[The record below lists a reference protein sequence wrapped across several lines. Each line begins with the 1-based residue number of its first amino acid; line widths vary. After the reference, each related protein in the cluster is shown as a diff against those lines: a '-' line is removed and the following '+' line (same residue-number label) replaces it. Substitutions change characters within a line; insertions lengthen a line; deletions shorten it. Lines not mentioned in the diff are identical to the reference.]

1 MLVTTSKCAVN
12 DNNTKMKRK
21 LKIIPSANHDEIP
34 VVNSKNVENEN
45 YADKETTETTETT
58 EITRNDVI
66 TTDYCDASLFHSA
79 RISRNITVPFYR
91 IARSKNIKE
100 ILNKEVS
107 MMMDGKCSIEG
118 YVCPESTRII
128 QHSCGRL
135 NGGNIIFDIDISCLI
150 CLPQEQTKILCVA
163 KTITQAGIRAI
174 AKGLQP
180 GSISPIEVFLSR
192 DMNMNNN
199 IHNSADKFTTVK
211 EGDTLFVEIIG
222 RRFVLNDT
230 HVTIIALLI
239 HNDSS
244 LRGISVNN
252 NNDDNNNDIGLL
264 IKPAH
269 NPGKESGDNANKQS
283 AIHKTTKK
291 VRQTIPAIAI
301 TIPETPTKVPHTI
314 ISGNENSEVPVQ
326 AIKPKRAYNRKIK

>member
-1 MLVTTSKCAVN
+1 
-12 DNNTKMKRK
+12 MKRK
-21 LKIIPSANHDEIP
+21 LKIIPSTNKIDDEIP
-34 VVNSKNVENEN
+34 VVNSTNVESNK
-45 YADKETTETTETT
+45 YAEKETKETKETKYD
-58 EITRNDVI
+58 DVLI
-66 TTDYCDASLFHSA
+66 TDYCDASLFHSA
-79 RISRNITVPFYR
+79 RISRNITVPFHR

-100 ILNKEVS
+100 ILNREVS

-163 KTITQAGIRAI
+163 KTITQAGVRAI
-174 AKGLQP
+174 AKGLRP

-199 IHNSADKFTTVK
+199 IHNSSDKFTTVK

-239 HNDSS
+239 NIDYSNHNDTSF
-244 LRGISVNN
+244 RGITGNN
-252 NNDDNNNDIGLL
+252 NIGLL
-264 IKPAH
+264 KPSH
-269 NPGKESGDNANKQS
+269 NVQEDPGVIVNKQPVV
-283 AIHKTTKK
+283 IHKTTTRK
-291 VRQTIPAIAI
+291 VRQATPALASPA
-301 TIPETPTKVPHTI
+301 PETPPKIPDTI
-314 ISGNENSEVPVQ
+314 ISGNEHSDIQV
-326 AIKPKRAYNRKIK
+326 IKPKRAYNRKIK

>member
-1 MLVTTSKCAVN
+1 MLPSTSKCAVT

-21 LKIIPSANHDEIP
+21 LKISPSTNKNDDEIP
-34 VVNSKNVENEN
+34 VVNSTNVENN
-45 YADKETTETTETT
+45 KYAEKETKETKYD
-58 EITRNDVI
+58 DVVI
-66 TTDYCDASLFHSA
+66 TDYCDASLFHSA
-79 RISRNITVPFYR
+79 RISRNITIPFHR

-100 ILNKEVS
+100 ILNREVS

-150 CLPQEQTKILCVA
+150 CLPQEQTKILCVV
-163 KTITQAGIRAI
+163 KTITQAGVRAI
-174 AKGLQP
+174 AKGLRP

-199 IHNSADKFTTVK
+199 VHNSSDKFTTVK

-239 HNDSS
+239 NIDYSNHNDASF
-244 LRGISVNN
+244 RGITGNN
-252 NNDDNNNDIGLL
+252 NIDLL
-264 IKPAH
+264 KPSH
-269 NPGKESGDNANKQS
+269 NVEEDSGVIVNKQPVE
-283 AIHKTTKK
+283 IHNTTT
-291 VRQTIPAIAI
+291 R
-301 TIPETPTKVPHTI
+301 
-314 ISGNENSEVPVQ
+314 
-326 AIKPKRAYNRKIK
+326 

>member
-1 MLVTTSKCAVN
+1 MLLSTSKCAVT

-21 LKIIPSANHDEIP
+21 LKISPSTNKIDDEIP
-34 VVNSKNVENEN
+34 VVNSTNVENN
-45 YADKETTETTETT
+45 KYAEKETKETKETKYD
-58 EITRNDVI
+58 NVL

-79 RISRNITVPFYR
+79 RISRNITVPFHR

-100 ILNKEVS
+100 ILNREVS

-150 CLPQEQTKILCVA
+150 CLPQEQTKILCVV
-163 KTITQAGIRAI
+163 KTITQAGVRAI
-174 AKGLQP
+174 AKGLRP

-239 HNDSS
+239 NIDYSNHNDSS
-244 LRGISVNN
+244 FRGITGNN
-252 NNDDNNNDIGLL
+252 NIGLL
-264 IKPAH
+264 KPSH
-269 NPGKESGDNANKQS
+269 NVQEDSGVIVNKQPV
-283 AIHKTTKK
+283 AIHKTTPRK
-291 VRQTIPAIAI
+291 VRQSTPALASSA
-301 TIPETPTKVPHTI
+301 PETPPKIPDPI
-314 ISGNENSEVPVQ
+314 ISGNEHSDIQV
-326 AIKPKRAYNRKIK
+326 IKPKRAYNRKIK

>member
-1 MLVTTSKCAVN
+1 MLPSTSKCAVT

-21 LKIIPSANHDEIP
+21 LKISPSTNKNDDEIP
-34 VVNSKNVENEN
+34 VVNSTNVENNKCAE
-45 YADKETTETTETT
+45 KETKETKYD
-58 EITRNDVI
+58 DVVI
-66 TTDYCDASLFHSA
+66 TDYCDASLFHSA
-79 RISRNITVPFYR
+79 RISRNITIPFHR

-100 ILNKEVS
+100 ILNREVS

-150 CLPQEQTKILCVA
+150 CLPQEQTKILCVV
-163 KTITQAGIRAI
+163 KTITQAGVRAI
-174 AKGLQP
+174 AKGLRP

-199 IHNSADKFTTVK
+199 VHNSSDKFTTVK

-239 HNDSS
+239 NIDYSNHNDASF
-244 LRGISVNN
+244 RGITGNN
-252 NNDDNNNDIGLL
+252 NIDLL
-264 IKPAH
+264 KPSH
-269 NPGKESGDNANKQS
+269 NVEEDSGVIVNKQPVE
-283 AIHKTTKK
+283 IHKTTTRK
-291 VRQTIPAIAI
+291 VRQATPA
-301 TIPETPTKVPHTI
+301 PETPPKIPDTI
-314 ISGNENSEVPVQ
+314 ISGNEHSDIQV
-326 AIKPKRAYNRKIK
+326 IKPKRAYNRKIK

>member
-1 MLVTTSKCAVN
+1 MLPSTSKCAVT

-21 LKIIPSANHDEIP
+21 LKIIPSTNKIDDEIP
-34 VVNSKNVENEN
+34 VVNSTNVESNK
-45 YADKETTETTETT
+45 YAEKETKETKETKYD
-58 EITRNDVI
+58 DVLI
-66 TTDYCDASLFHSA
+66 TDYCDASLFHSA
-79 RISRNITVPFYR
+79 RISRNITVPFHR

-100 ILNKEVS
+100 ILNREVS

-163 KTITQAGIRAI
+163 KTITQAGVRAI
-174 AKGLQP
+174 AKGLRP

-199 IHNSADKFTTVK
+199 IHNSSDKFTTVK

-239 HNDSS
+239 NIDYSNHNDTSF
-244 LRGISVNN
+244 RGITGNN
-252 NNDDNNNDIGLL
+252 NIGLL
-264 IKPAH
+264 KPSH
-269 NPGKESGDNANKQS
+269 NVQEDPGVIVNKQPVV
-283 AIHKTTKK
+283 IHKTTTRK
-291 VRQTIPAIAI
+291 VRQATPALASPA
-301 TIPETPTKVPHTI
+301 PETPPKIPDTI
-314 ISGNENSEVPVQ
+314 ISGNEHSDIQV
-326 AIKPKRAYNRKIK
+326 IKPKRAYNRKIK

>member
-34 VVNSKNVENEN
+34 VVNSKNVENDNDN
-45 YADKETTETTETT
+45 YVDKETK
-58 EITRNDVI
+58 EIKRNDVI

-100 ILNKEVS
+100 ILNREVS

-118 YVCPESTRII
+118 YVCPDSIRII

-199 IHNSADKFTTVK
+199 VHNSADKFTTVK

-244 LRGISVNN
+244 IRGITG
-252 NNDDNNNDIGLL
+252 NNDKNIDNDIGLL
-264 IKPAH
+264 IKPSH
-269 NPGKESGDNANKQS
+269 NPEKESGDNANKQS

-291 VRQTIPAIAI
+291 VRQMIPAITI
-301 TIPETPTKVPHTI
+301 TSPETHMKTQETNI
-314 ISGNENSEVPVQ
+314 TGNEHSEVEVPNQQV
-326 AIKPKRAYNRKIK
+326 IKPKRAYNRKIK